1 MKAVREINRDDY
13 ELYDLLEN
21 YFADK
26 NYPNDIKKLV
36 DKLLNT
42 MKEDF
47 YNKADQS
54 YMNNKNDIVD
64 VKDYEELIFRDG
76 TTFKREI
83 MFDVFMLYS
92 ILSQRRLTFDNL
104 SEEYQDMVW
113 ELFRKVEDY
122 ENEKSANPKEDI
134 VDIKYYKEVELED

>member
-1 MKAVREINRDDY
+1 MKAVREINRDDF

-26 NYPNDIKKLV
+26 NYPNDIKQLV

-47 YNKADQS
+47 YNKAQQS

-104 SEEYQDMVW
+104 SDEYQDMVW